1 MKCHATLFAVA
12 MLAIPGASA
21 PGTEQAAPGT
31 EQAAPGTEQAA
42 PGTEQAASA
51 PAVLRVAPP
60 APACDWDT
68 GAMRTFTNAT
78 ELIQGAIDDAF
89 RAGGGTVRVAPGLY
103 SIRGIRLRG
112 GVTLHLEAGAV
123 LAASRVSSDF
133 DILEDDALEPVDPS
147 AGAEEKEA
155 LWRRS
160 RAVIRLHRADGA
172 AIVGE
177 PGAIIDGCNGFDP
190 DGEEGYRGV
199 HAIHASDCSN
209 LVFRGFTVRHAGNY
223 ALRLTRCQDL
233 AVERV
238 TALAGHDGVHLRAC
252 RRARVEDCV
261 LHTGDDCVAG
271 YGNEALVVRGCDLSS
286 ACSALRLGGRGILAE
301 NCHAHGPCEY
311 VFRGSLTP
319 QARRDGLWDPAVVPG
334 RHTMATFFLYYSDTG
349 IPVSHVPGDI
359 VLRDCKVENVA
370 RLVRYNHG
378 AERWQRG
385 RPLAGLSLMRI
396 EASGLTLPVALN
408 GGIGEAKGE
417 WPLDFAMRDCSLSFA
432 RPVTEVF
439 STANVRSMA
448 LSNVSVSAAEDGDP
462 PLVRSWDGSVPEL
475 SLQDVTG
482 ASPEPAFGE
491 GPYSC
496 PMRGDP

>member
-89 RAGGGTVRVAPGLY
+89 RAGGGEVRVAPGLY

-112 GVTLHLEAGAV
+112 GVTLHLEGGAV

-133 DILEDDALEPVDPS
+133 NVLDGDALEPVDP
-147 AGAEEKEA
+147 AGGPEEKEA
-155 LWRRS
+155 LWKRS
-160 RAVIRLHRADGA
+160 RAVIRLHRANGA

-177 PGAIIDGCNGFDP
+177 PGSVIDGCNGFNP
-190 DGEEGYRGV
+190 EGEEGYRGV
-199 HAIHASDCSN
+199 HAIHASDSTN
-209 LVFRGFTVRHAGNY
+209 LVFRGFTVQHAGNF
-223 ALRLTRCQDL
+223 AFRLTRCVDL
-233 AVERV
+233 AVENV
-238 TALAGHDGVHLRAC
+238 SALAGHDGVHLRAC
-252 RRARVEDCV
+252 RRARVENCF

-271 YGNEALVVRGCDLSS
+271 YGNEDILVRGCDLSS
-286 ACSALRLGGRGILAE
+286 ACSALRLGGRGILVE
-301 NCHAHGPCEY
+301 KCRAHGPCEY

-319 QARRDGLWDPAVVPG
+319 QAKRDGLWDPAVVPG
-334 RHTMATFFLYYSDTG
+334 RHSMATFFLYYSDTNL
-349 IPVSHVPGDI
+349 PVSHVPGDI
-359 VLRDCKVENVA
+359 VLRDCKVENAA

-378 AERWQRG
+378 GERWQRG
-385 RPLAGLSLMRI
+385 KPLASLSLERV
-396 EASGLTLPVALN
+396 EATGLTLPVALN
-408 GGIGEAKGE
+408 GGIGEKKGE
-417 WPLDFAMRDCSLSFA
+417 WPLDFSMRDCSLSFA
-432 RPVTEVF
+432 APVGEVF

-448 LSNVSVSAAEDGDP
+448 LENVAVAGAGDA

-475 SLQDVTG
+475 TLQNVTG

-496 PMRGDP
+496 PMRGAP

>member
-1 MKCHATLFAVA
+1 MTKTRPVLFAA
-12 MLAIPGASA
+12 LF
-21 PGTEQAAPGT
+21 
-31 EQAAPGTEQAA
+31 
-42 PGTEQAASA
+42 AASLPLA
-51 PAVLRVAPP
+51 AAAFAGGAGPLLRVSPP
-60 APACDWDT
+60 VPACDWDT

-78 ELIQGAIDDAF
+78 ELVQGAIDDAF

-123 LAASRVSSDF
+123 LAASRMSSDF
-133 DILEDDALEPVDPS
+133 NVLDRDPLEPVDP
-147 AGAEEKEA
+147 ADGAEDKES

-160 RAVIRLHRADGA
+160 RAVIRLHRAHGA
-172 AIVGE
+172 AIIGE
-177 PGAIIDGCNGFDP
+177 PGAVIDGCNGFDP
-190 DGEEGYRGV
+190 GGEEGYRGV
-199 HAIHASDCSN
+199 HAIHASDSTN
-209 LVFRGFTVRHAGNY
+209 LVFRGFTVQHAGNF
-223 ALRLTRCQDL
+223 AMRLTRCRDL

-252 RRARVEDCV
+252 RRARVENCV

-271 YGNEALVVRGCDLSS
+271 YGNEDIVVRGCDLSS
-286 ACSALRLGGRGILAE
+286 ACSALRLGGRGILVE
-301 NCHAHGPCEY
+301 KCHAHGPCEY

-319 QARRDGLWDPAVVPG
+319 QAKRDGLWDPAVVPG

-359 VLRDCKVENVA
+359 VLRDCKVENAA
-370 RLVRYNHG
+370 RLVRYNQG
-378 AERWQRG
+378 GERWQRG
-385 RPLAGLSLMRI
+385 KALSSLALERV

-408 GGIGEAKGE
+408 GGIGEKKGE

-432 RPVTEVF
+432 RTPGEVF

-448 LSNVSVSAAEDGDP
+448 LANVSVKCEP
-462 PLVRSWDGSVPEL
+462 PADVPLLVSWDGSVPEL
-475 SLQDVTG
+475 ALQGVTG

>member
-1 MKCHATLFAVA
+1 MTFPLACLAVLTAVFAS
-12 MLAIPGASA
+12 GA
-21 PGTEQAAPGT
+21 P
-31 EQAAPGTEQAA
+31 
-42 PGTEQAASA
+42 A

-60 APACDWDT
+60 VPACDWDT

-78 ELIQGAIDDAF
+78 ELIQGAIDEAF
-89 RAGGGTVRVAPGLY
+89 RAGGGTVSVAPGLY

-123 LAASRVSSDF
+123 LTASRDSSDF
-133 DILEDDALEPVDPS
+133 NVLDHDPLEPVDPA
-147 AGAEEKEA
+147 AGADDKEA

-177 PGAIIDGCNGFDP
+177 PGAVIDGCNGFDP
-190 DGEEGYRGV
+190 EGEEGYRGV
-199 HAIHASDCSN
+199 HAIHASDSAN

-223 ALRLTRCQDL
+223 AMRITRCRDL
-233 AVERV
+233 AVENV

-252 RRARVEDCV
+252 RRARVENCV

-271 YGNEALVVRGCDLSS
+271 YGNEDIVVRGCDLSS
-286 ACSALRLGGRGILAE
+286 ACSALRLGGCGILVE
-301 NCHAHGPCEY
+301 KCHAHGPCEY

-319 QARRDGLWDPAVVPG
+319 QAKRDGLWDPAVVPG
-334 RHTMATFFLYYSDTG
+334 RHSMATFFLYYSDTG
-349 IPVSHVPGDI
+349 IPVSHVPGEI
-359 VLRDCKVENVA
+359 VLRDCKVENAA
-370 RLVRYNHG
+370 RLVRYNQG
-378 AERWQRG
+378 GERWQRG
-385 RPLAGLSLMRI
+385 RPLSSLTLERVEAG
-396 EASGLTLPVALN
+396 GLTLPVALN
-408 GGIGEAKGE
+408 GGIGENKGE

-432 RPVTEVF
+432 RTPDEVF

-448 LSNVSVSAAEDGDP
+448 LDGVSVKCEPPAAI
-462 PLVRSWDGSVPEL
+462 PLIRSWDGSVPEL
-475 SLQDVTG
+475 SLQNVTG

-496 PMRGDP
+496 PMRGNP

>member
-1 MKCHATLFAVA
+1 MKKQRPMSQPLPSP
-12 MLAIPGASA
+12 AIWM
-21 PGTEQAAPGT
+21 
-31 EQAAPGTEQAA
+31 
-42 PGTEQAASA
+42 
-51 PAVLRVAPP
+51 AVLVAGFALGAAAEPTTPVFRVAPP
-60 APACDWDT
+60 VPACDWDT

-78 ELIQGAIDDAF
+78 ELVQGAIDEAF
-89 RAGGGTVRVAPGLY
+89 RGGGGEVRVAPGLY
-103 SIRGIRLRG
+103 SVRGIRLRG

-133 DILEDDALEPVDPS
+133 NVLDGDALEPVDPDS
-147 AGAEEKEA
+147 GPEEKEA
-155 LWRRS
+155 LWKRS

-172 AIVGE
+172 AIIGE
-177 PGAIIDGCNGFDP
+177 PGAVIDGCNGFNP

-199 HAIHASDCSN
+199 HAIHASDSTN
-209 LVFRGFTVRHAGNY
+209 LVFRGFTVQHAGNF
-223 ALRLTRCQDL
+223 AFRLTRCVDL
-233 AVERV
+233 AVEGV

-252 RRARVEDCV
+252 RRARVENCF

-271 YGNEALVVRGCDLSS
+271 YGNEDIVVRGCDLSS
-286 ACSALRLGGRGILAE
+286 ACSALRLGGRGILVE
-301 NCHAHGPCEY
+301 KCHAHGPCEY

-319 QARRDGLWDPAVVPG
+319 QAKRDGLWDPAVIPG

-359 VLRDCKVENVA
+359 VLRDCKVENAA
-370 RLVRYNHG
+370 RLVRYNQG
-378 AERWQRG
+378 GERWQRG
-385 RPLAGLSLMRI
+385 RPLSSLTLERVEAG
-396 EASGLTLPVALN
+396 GLTLPVALN
-408 GGIGEAKGE
+408 GGIGENKGE

-432 RPVTEVF
+432 RPVPEVF

-448 LSNVSVSAAEDGDP
+448 LSNVSVSVAGDGDP
-462 PLVRSWDGSVPEL
+462 PLIRSWDGSVPEL
-475 SLQDVTG
+475 PLQGVTG